1 MLIEYKNNQ
10 IKKLCEDSGFAQKKL
25 GELRAEKLDQ
35 RLGEIRAADSVEQM
49 IQFKIGGCH
58 LLRQDRKG
66 QYAVLLVQPYRLI
79 FEQKDNSI
87 QIVKVI
93 EIVDYH

>member
-10 IKKLCEDSGFAQKKL
+10 IRKLCEDSGFAQKKL

-49 IQFKIGGCH
+49 IQFRIGGCH
-58 LLRQDRKG
+58 QLRHDRKG
-66 QYAVLLVQPYRLI
+66 QYAVNLDQPYRLV
-79 FEQKDNSI
+79 FEQKANMI
-87 QIVKVI
+87 QIVRII

>member
-1 MLIEYKNNQ
+1 M
-10 IKKLCEDSGFAQKKL
+10 KLKRYMANKWQQRYISEA
-25 GELRAEKLDQ
+25 AE
-35 RLGEIRAADSVEQM
+35 SVEQM